1 MSHNYSQILSMEKNT
16 YFVDVYVLD
25 TTNISDINISTIS
38 NNISALDDL
47 VSPREITDTIYEI
60 SNKISKVDIRDQE
73 ANIVLS
79 TALDKHE

>member
-1 MSHNYSQILSMEKNT
+1 MSHSYSQILSMEKNS

-38 NNISALDDL
+38 NSISALDDL
-47 VSPREITDTIYEI
+47 FSPREITDTIYEI
-60 SNKISKVDIRDQE
+60 SDKISKVDIRDQE

-79 TALDKHE
+79 TELNKHE

>member
-1 MSHNYSQILSMEKNT
+1 MSHSYSQILSMEKNS

-25 TTNISDINISTIS
+25 TTNISDINIPTIS
-38 NNISALDDL
+38 NSISALDDL
-47 VSPREITDTIYEI
+47 VSPREITNTVYET

-79 TALDKHE
+79 TEMDKHE

>member
-1 MSHNYSQILSMEKNT
+1 MSHSYSQILSMEKNS

-25 TTNISDINISTIS
+25 TTNISDINIPTIS
-38 NNISALDDL
+38 NSISALDDL
-47 VSPREITDTIYEI
+47 VSPREITDTIYAT

-79 TALDKHE
+79 TELNKHE